1 MTHCLRS
8 FGPKQ
13 KQEGCKRPRK
23 SDCLASQKFSLQRI
37 KLHESDCE
45 SYFEVFHSKANSLGD
60 GGSGESDVGAIAV
73 HAGQQEVAHYWCA
86 VRGDGSSRC
95 SIPYTGGREAQG
107 WLRATTPGSSN
118 LVDSVP
124 EISAAGHDRPQKW

>member
-37 KLHESDCE
+37 
-45 SYFEVFHSKANSLGD
+45 LGD

-86 VRGDGSSRC
+86 VRGDGSNRC